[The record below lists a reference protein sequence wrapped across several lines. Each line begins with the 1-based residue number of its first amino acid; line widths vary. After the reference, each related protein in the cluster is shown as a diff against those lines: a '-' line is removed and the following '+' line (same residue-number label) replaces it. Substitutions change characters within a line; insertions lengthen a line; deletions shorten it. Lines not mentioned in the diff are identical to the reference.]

1 MAEKLTKQDYEA
13 LKGLD
18 KKYLTQEQ
26 MDAIYEYESSEALM
40 PSKKDMKWATAIL
53 NESNPQI
60 QSIFQKNGDWAKAL
74 DIVNQEDAARR
85 VMKAK
90 GQYPYVREVSAT
102 PDDIVKK
109 GGYKFNW
116 RNAYENVKEEPL
128 NANEEDAKKLQ
139 DFISSNMYGVNDDV
153 KLQQIAYNLHM
164 YNPNTMKWEEFIQSK
179 QGDEFRNYLDD
190 VRNAQ
195 TEKAVD
201 DIWDGTDVTKINYPF
216 LGPTDVPGSKGAM
229 EFMLPVSKSY
239 AREHYNDKDFSMT
252 KPLLSDI
259 AANVVMMGPA
269 FAGKAL
275 PAKLA
280 RPAGKVLNKPLISTV
295 YGNVAAPAITETSN
309 AIYNDQ
315 SIPETIARTME
326 GTFVNVGTPFVLEN
340 LFSRLG
346 RGLPIKEGGRSVQK
360 LIDDAAND
368 AGNTIHSIN
377 AGRPYPH
384 MAKSEPLEFGMHT
397 KDGTKYYSSNPAQSK
412 KDWKNKIEFESVEN
426 MPYESIAENEMT
438 RFKEGLPFLRG
449 KAGKKDAAK
458 IALRDQKASAP
469 ATNDLLLKK
478 AEALRNEGNL
488 ASLSPADLRQLGYP
502 DKESYVNWLTREFKN
517 NAPEELTTYLTNAA
531 GRPQFGRRAGPI
543 MTVNHLLGTELFKK
557 DKNAQDKEKSRIM
570 RILQS
575 RDY

>member
-1 MAEKLTKQDYEA
+1 MAEKLTQQAYEE
-13 LKGLD
+13 LKTLD
-18 KKYLTQEQ
+18 RKYLTQEDL
-26 MDAIYEYESSEALM
+26 DAISEYESSAAGA
-40 PSKKDMKWATAIL
+40 PSKKDVSEATEIINEKDPYLQSLYRKQGKEKWAFDII
-53 NESNPQI
+53 N
-60 QSIFQKNGDWAKAL
+60 AKR
-74 DIVNQEDAARR
+74 AADQ
-85 VMKAK
+85 VMTEK
-90 GQYPYVREVSAT
+90 GQYPHIRTVRAT

-116 RNAYENVKEEPL
+116 RNAYENVKDEKL
-128 NANEEDAKKLQ
+128 KATEEDAKKLQ
-139 DFISSNMYGVNDDV
+139 DFIGSNMFGINDDA

-164 YNPNTMKWEEFIQSK
+164 YNPNTIEWEDFIQSE

-195 TEKAVD
+195 TEKAVE
-201 DIWDGTDVTKINYPF
+201 DIWDDSGFAVD
-216 LGPTDVPGSKGAM
+216 
-229 EFMLPVSKSY
+229 FMLPVSKAY
-239 AREHYNDKDFSMT
+239 AREHYNDEDFSIT

-269 FAGKAL
+269 FAEAL

-280 RPAGKVLNKPLISTV
+280 RPAGKVLNKPIISTV

-326 GTFVNVGTPFVLEN
+326 GTFVNVGTPMVLESG
-340 LFSRLG
+340 LSRLG

-377 AGRPYPH
+377 AGRPYPNF
-384 MAKSEPLEFGMHT
+384 AKSEPVEFGMRT

-412 KDWKNKIEFESVEN
+412 KDWKNKREFESVEN
-426 MPYESIAENEMT
+426 MPYESITENEMT

-449 KAGKKDAAK
+449 KASKSDAAK
-458 IALRDQKASAP
+458 IALRDQKAGNL
-469 ATNDLLLKK
+469 TEKDLLLKK

-488 ASLSPADLRQLGYP
+488 ASLSPAELRQLGYP

-517 NAPEELTTYLTNAA
+517 NAPEVLKTYLTNAA

-543 MTVNHLLGTELFKK
+543 MTINHLLGTELFKK
-557 DKNAQDKEKSRIM
+557 DKNAEEKEKSRIM